1 MAGPR
6 FASLSVGFSLSLCVG
21 GLNLNFSA
29 IIFDVD
35 GLILDSEELYSRTY
49 IETLEDYGK
58 TIVREE
64 YTACVGIPVE
74 DNAAH
79 AVQHFRL
86 NTSPEAYCEAWMDR
100 FEAAIS
106 VPGGIDLMPGII
118 ELLEHVENTYELA
131 LASSTKQPRMRT
143 TVVNGLM
150 QHLDYHS
157 PEALFSIILS
167 GSDVVHTKPA
177 PDIYLLASEKLGVEP
192 AACLVFEDSQAGVI
206 AAKSAGMTVWAV
218 PNFFTSHQD
227 HSQADRILDGLGEA
241 IEFL

>member
-1 MAGPR
+1 MPEYA
-6 FASLSVGFSLSLCVG
+6 
-21 GLNLNFSA
+21 A

-35 GLILDSEELYSRTY
+35 GLIVDSEELYSRTY
-49 IETLEDYGK
+49 IETLADFGK
-58 TIVREE
+58 TLVKEN

-74 DNAAH
+74 ENAAH
-79 AVQHFRL
+79 AVEHFNL
-86 NTSPEAYCEAWMDR
+86 STTPEAYCEAWMGR

-106 VPGGIDLMPGII
+106 VPGGIDLMPGILD
-118 ELLEHVENTYELA
+118 LLEHVEGVYELA

-150 QHLDYHS
+150 HHLDYHS
-157 PEALFSIILS
+157 PEHLFSVILS

-177 PDIYLLASEKLGVEP
+177 PDIYLLAAEKLGVEP
-192 AACLVFEDSQAGVI
+192 SKCLVFEDSQAGVI

-227 HSQADRILDGLGEA
+227 HSQADRILDSLDEA
-241 IEFL
+241 IELLK

>member
-1 MAGPR
+1 MPE
-6 FASLSVGFSLSLCVG
+6 
-21 GLNLNFSA
+21 FSA

-35 GLILDSEELYSRTY
+35 GLIVDSEELYSRTY
-49 IETLEDYGK
+49 IETLADYGK
-58 TIVREE
+58 TLAREN

-74 DNAAH
+74 ENAAH
-79 AVQHFRL
+79 AVEHFNL
-86 NTSPEAYCEAWMDR
+86 DISLETYCEVWMAK

-106 VPGGIDLMPGII
+106 LPGGIDLMPGII
-118 ELLEHVENTYELA
+118 DLLEHLEGVYELA

-150 QHLDYHS
+150 HHLDYHS
-157 PEALFSIILS
+157 PEHLFSVILS

-177 PDIYLLASEKLGVEP
+177 PDIYLLASEKLGIEP
-192 AACLVFEDSQAGVI
+192 AKCLVFEDSQPGVI

-227 HSQADRILDGLGEA
+227 HSQADRILDSLSEA
-241 IEFL
+241 VELL

>member
-1 MAGPR
+1 MPEYA
-6 FASLSVGFSLSLCVG
+6 
-21 GLNLNFSA
+21 A

-35 GLILDSEELYSRTY
+35 GLIVDSEELYSRTY
-49 IETLEDYGK
+49 IETLADFGK
-58 TIVREE
+58 TLVKEN

-74 DNAAH
+74 ENAAH
-79 AVQHFRL
+79 AVEHFNL
-86 NTSPEAYCEAWMDR
+86 STTPEAYCEAWMGR

-106 VPGGIDLMPGII
+106 VPGGIDLMPGILD
-118 ELLEHVENTYELA
+118 LLEHVEGVYELA

-150 QHLDYHS
+150 HHLDYHS
-157 PEALFSIILS
+157 PEHLFSVILS

-177 PDIYLLASEKLGVEP
+177 PDIYLLAAEKLGVEP
-192 AACLVFEDSQAGVI
+192 SKCLVFEDSQAGVI

-227 HSQADRILDGLGEA
+227 HPQADRILHSLDEA
-241 IEFL
+241 IELLK